1 MKVKVKKM
9 SKIFKPF
16 IKLFKLIYLVIDKII
31 VTPISRLIY
40 KIGEISKE
48 NSGKFEK
55 ILNRPNVLIY
65 VSLIFAVALFV
76 LVDTQVINLT
86 EHNAEIL
93 RDQKVKVTYNEEA
106 YVVEGVPDSV
116 DITLIGSKSSI
127 YLATQLGEHEVELDL
142 SKYGVGTYKVELKY
156 NHSVSSI
163 DYKLDP
169 STITIKISEKIS
181 QTRNLYYDLMNEDKL
196 DSKLSISNVK
206 LDTNEVV
213 IKSSEE
219 ILNKVAVV
227 KALVDA
233 SQIDQNES
241 GDYTIENVI
250 LAAYDSNG
258 TRLDNIEI
266 VPSKVSATVTIDSYH
281 ATKPVKVTTNG
292 SMNNGKAI
300 GSATLSVKEVEVYGD
315 KEVVDNINYIEA
327 PISVDKLESD
337 KSFSVTLTKPNGVRY
352 MSETSTNVDV
362 TVSEAKQRTI
372 DNVIVT
378 YSNLG
383 DNLVPSASNDEK
395 YISVIL
401 TGVESLINDED
412 ITKTIVANVDL
423 SGLKVGTHTV
433 PVVVTI
439 DSELV
444 TAQPTKTEITIVI
457 TQKK

>member
-1 MKVKVKKM
+1 M

-16 IKLFKLIYLVIDKII
+16 IKLIRLIYRIIDKLI
-31 VTPISRLIY
+31 VTPISRIIY
-40 KIGEISKE
+40 KVSEFSKE
-48 NSGKFEK
+48 NSGKLEK

-65 VSLIFAVALFV
+65 ISLICAVALFL
-76 LVDTQVINLT
+76 LVDSQVINLT

-106 YVVEGVPDSV
+106 YVIEGVPETV

-142 SKYGVGTYKVELKY
+142 SKYGVGTYKVDLKY
-156 NHSVSSI
+156 NHSVSSV

-169 STITIKISEKIS
+169 STITVKISEKIS
-181 QTRNLYYDLMNEDKL
+181 QTRNLYYDLLNEDKL
-196 DSKLSISNVK
+196 DSKLSISGVK

-213 IKSSEE
+213 IKSSQE

-233 SQIDQNES
+233 SQIDLKES
-241 GDYTIENVI
+241 GEYKLENVQ
-250 LAAYDSNG
+250 LVAYDSNG
-258 TRLDNIEI
+258 NLINNIEI
-266 VPSKVSATVTIDSYH
+266 VPSKVTATVTIDSYH
-281 ATKPVKVTTNG
+281 ATKAVKVVTSGT
-292 SMNNGKAI
+292 MTNGKAI
-300 GSATLSVKEVEVYGD
+300 ESAVLSVKEVEVYGD
-315 KEVVDNINYIEA
+315 KDVVDKINFIEA
-327 PISVDKLESD
+327 PISIDKLDSN
-337 KSFSVTLTKPNGVRY
+337 KTFSVTLTKPSGIRY
-352 MSETSTNVDV
+352 LSETSTQVNV
-362 TVSEAKQRTI
+362 TVDEAKQKTI
-372 DNVIVT
+372 SNIIVT

-383 DNLVPSASNDEK
+383 ENLVPGASNDEK
-395 YISVIL
+395 LVDVIL
-401 TGVESLINDED
+401 TGVDSLINDEE

-444 TAQPTKTEITIVI
+444 TAQPVKTEITVFI
-457 TQKK
+457 TQRK